1 MEICSDSRRPLNEM
15 WQTGKHSVF
24 PSMAA
29 SSHSIYCL
37 IHPLLFPAPH
47 TAVDRD
53 PPHPP
58 PLCSSQLIPKQGGS
72 LDAYKEILKE
82 GKGIE
87 KERNEWERER
97 EREGEREGERE
108 RGEGSGWRW
117 PLLRS
122 LISCGRQGSRGCTG
136 SFPSAGAWLN
146 STRFL

>member
-53 PPHPP
+53 PPPHRSAAV
-58 PLCSSQLIPKQGGS
+58 SSFLSRVGVWTHIKRYWKRG
-72 LDAYKEILKE
+72 KELRKR
-82 GKGIE
+82 GTS
-87 KERNEWERER
+87 ER
-97 EREGEREGERE
+97 EREGEREGERERERE

-117 PLLRS
+117 PLLHS